1 MSSYEHVEYTY
12 PNPHLFH
19 KELLWLDTDCNC
31 YFAFKLN
38 DGDDWTFYAGNAS
51 HALATGNYLTSYG
64 TSEAN
69 AATNYLTTVK
79 DSTGKVVALLPANFQ
94 AKYARVYIQ
103 SGASVT
109 LYEWQPSTY
118 ITAHDIVSGTL
129 ELTDQ
134 LTDAPIS

>member
-51 HALATGNYLTSYG
+51 Y
-64 TSEAN
+64 
-69 AATNYLTTVK
+69 
-79 DSTGKVVALLPANFQ
+79 
-94 AKYARVYIQ
+94 
-103 SGASVT
+103 
-109 LYEWQPSTY
+109 
-118 ITAHDIVSGTL
+118 VS
-129 ELTDQ
+129 
-134 LTDAPIS
+134 